1 MTNPLIGGAYTYV
14 PTGSQGSPPVLRE
27 GPLVLAGSDYS
38 DYSGWMEGALQSAE
52 AAVTEILRS

>member
-1 MTNPLIGGAYTYV
+1 
-14 PTGSQGSPPVLRE
+14 VLRE

-52 AAVTEILRS
+52 AAVSEILRT